1 MLAPHGVLAFEVGL
15 LADIAP
21 WWYSMIGSIGYPQH
35 RWLFSAR
42 SIERLLARADLEPAR
57 TAYFGLAP
65 GVLVHAGAR
74 LLARR
79 YRRLRRPAGPYRSV
93 EGGGARASGGGARVS
108 LSQLVDRTES
118 FWRYTAGRLAP
129 RVGPATLFVIARPCE
144 RGAGLRDELHAHA
157 SSGRGR

>member
-1 MLAPHGVLAFEVGL
+1 MQGLLAPHGVLAFEVGL
-15 LADIAP
+15 LADISP
-21 WWYSMIGSIGYPQH
+21 WWYSMIGAIGYPQH

-42 SIERLLARADLEPAR
+42 SLERLLARADLEPAR
-57 TAYFGLAP
+57 TAYFALGP

-79 YRRLRRPAGPYRSV
+79 YRRLRSPARRNGPIK
-93 EGGGARASGGGARVS
+93 GGAPTVS
-108 LSQLVDRTES
+108 LTRFVDRTES

-144 RGAGLRDELHAHA
+144 RGVSLRDEHRAHA